1 MMPSL
6 TKTQHATSALC
17 LSVLALA
24 LVYLILIMPAIALRA
39 TLDTRIEAAQ
49 LQHDKLSRAVAQIP
63 QWQNG
68 LAELRK
74 APADDAAFLS
84 GGSQALAAAELQK
97 YLESLIEAQR
107 GNLRTTRVMAP
118 KNDSALPVIALQVQV
133 GLGTESLQRIL
144 HAIESGRP
152 ILLLDNVLIR
162 AREASGKRA
171 STASGNL
178 ELQLTATGFP
188 GR

>member
-1 MMPSL
+1 MMPPL
-6 TKTQHATSALC
+6 TKTQHAASALGVF
-17 LSVLALA
+17 VLVVALT
-24 LVYLILIMPAIALRA
+24 YLICVLPAIALR
-39 TLDTRIEAAQ
+39 TSLAARTEIVQ
-49 LQHDKLSRAVAQIP
+49 LQHDKMSRAAVQIP

-68 LAELRK
+68 IAELRK
-74 APADDAAFLS
+74 TPADDTIFLS

-97 YLESLIEAQR
+97 YLESLIETHQ
-107 GNLRTTRVMAP
+107 GSLKTTRVMAP
-118 KNDSALPVIALQVQV
+118 QNDGALPVVALQVQI
-133 GLGTESLQRIL
+133 GLGTEALQRIL

-162 AREASGKRA
+162 TREASGKRT
-171 STASGNL
+171 STVSGNL

>member
-1 MMPSL
+1 MMLPL
-6 TKTQHATSALC
+6 TKTQHAASALGV
-17 LSVLALA
+17 SVRALA
-24 LVYLILIMPAIALRA
+24 LIYLAGILPASMWRTSLAA
-39 TLDTRIEAAQ
+39 RIEAAQ
-49 LQHDKLSRAVAQIP
+49 IQYDKLSRAVAQIP
-63 QWQNG
+63 HWQKG
-68 LAELRK
+68 IAELRQ
-74 APADDAAFLS
+74 APSDDAAFLG

-97 YLESLIEAQR
+97 YLESLIETHQ
-107 GNLRTTRVMAP
+107 GNLKTTRVMAP
-118 KNDSALPVIALQVQV
+118 KNDGALPVVALQVQV
-133 GLGTESLQRIL
+133 GLGTVSLQRIL